1 MVMMLQDNLWLQF
14 LAIGL
19 VLVLAE
25 AVVPGFVI
33 LPIGLGFIIT
43 AAAAAFTGNLF
54 ILVPILIVAQCAA
67 FFLVRKYLKD
77 VLHMPRARTT
87 ADGMIGA
94 EASVVEPIAPGKTG
108 YVKLYGDT
116 WQARS
121 YSEKELTVGTL
132 VTITKMDGNKV
143 WVQPLNEDI

>member
-14 LAIGL
+14 LAVGL

-43 AAAAAFTGNLF
+43 AGAAAFTNNLF
-54 ILVPILIVAQCAA
+54 ILVPILIVAQFAA
-67 FFLVRKYLKD
+67 FFFVRKYLKEFAH
-77 VLHMPRARTT
+77 LPRARTT

-94 EASVVEPIAPGKTG
+94 EASVIEPIAPGKTG

-121 YSEKELTVGTL
+121 YSERELRVGTL

-143 WVQPLNEDI
+143 WVQPLNEET